1 MTTPNKNRTIEI
13 LVAGLTILLLVLTIL
28 TYILDQQ
35 KSNWVC
41 GPVLLLM
48 EIIALGIQ
56 TILTIS
62 IWKTTNQKTK
72 FAILALSIVTVSIIT
87 YAFVN
92 FNLKCT

>member
-1 MTTPNKNRTIEI
+1 M
-13 LVAGLTILLLVLTIL
+13 LLVLTIL
-28 TYILDQQ
+28 TYTLDQQ

-62 IWKTTNQKTK
+62 IWKTTNQKIK
-72 FAILALSIVTVSIIT
+72 IVLLALSILIICLIT
-87 YAFVN
+87 YGFVN